1 MISTET
7 ERAQTLLEILGM
19 NKALAANTLV
29 IRVKLKVTMM
39 GRVLLSK
46 IKVMQRQYPT
56 PGKGRIP

>member
-1 MISTET
+1 
-7 ERAQTLLEILGM
+7 M